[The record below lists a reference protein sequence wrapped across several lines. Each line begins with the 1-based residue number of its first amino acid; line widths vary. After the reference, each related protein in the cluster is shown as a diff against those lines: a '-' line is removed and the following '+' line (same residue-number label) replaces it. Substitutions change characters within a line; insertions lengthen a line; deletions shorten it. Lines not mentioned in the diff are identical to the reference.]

1 MASAVDTDTKPKRSL
16 LHDLRKDR
24 ELLSMLIPG
33 LLVVLIFSYIPYYG
47 ITIAFQRY
55 NVAKGIF
62 AGQQWVG
69 LLYFEY
75 FLSDP
80 YLWRIVRNTLVLG
93 ALTTLLVF
101 PAPILL
107 ALLFNEARSRALK
120 RVSQTISYM
129 PYFVSVVVIIGIVRQ
144 LLSMNGFVNEIL
156 FSITGEKILFMA
168 EKAWFRPLYIST
180 SIWQQTGFGSILYL
194 AAIAGINPELYE
206 SANIDG
212 AGRFRQIRHIT
223 IPSISSTII
232 ILFIFSIG
240 AILSTDYM
248 KIIIMYNPRT
258 YEVADVVGTY
268 VLRNGI
274 GLGAGVGAQANTS
287 PNYSYGTAIGLLN
300 AVSSLIFVIAA
311 NYTAKRFSE
320 TSLW

>member
-24 ELLSMLIPG
+24 ELLSMLVPG

-274 GLGAGVGAQANTS
+274 GLGAGVGVQANTP

>member
-1 MASAVDTDTKPKRSL
+1 
-16 LHDLRKDR
+16 
-24 ELLSMLIPG
+24 
-33 LLVVLIFSYIPYYG
+33 
-47 ITIAFQRY
+47 
-55 NVAKGIF
+55 
-62 AGQQWVG
+62 
-69 LLYFEY
+69 
-75 FLSDP
+75 
-80 YLWRIVRNTLVLG
+80 
-93 ALTTLLVF
+93 
-101 PAPILL
+101 
-107 ALLFNEARSRALK
+107 
-120 RVSQTISYM
+120 
-129 PYFVSVVVIIGIVRQ
+129 
-144 LLSMNGFVNEIL
+144 
-156 FSITGEKILFMA
+156 MA

-274 GLGAGVGAQANTS
+274 GLGAGVGVQANTP

>member
-1 MASAVDTDTKPKRSL
+1 
-16 LHDLRKDR
+16 
-24 ELLSMLIPG
+24 
-33 LLVVLIFSYIPYYG
+33 
-47 ITIAFQRY
+47 
-55 NVAKGIF
+55 
-62 AGQQWVG
+62 
-69 LLYFEY
+69 
-75 FLSDP
+75 
-80 YLWRIVRNTLVLG
+80 
-93 ALTTLLVF
+93 
-101 PAPILL
+101 
-107 ALLFNEARSRALK
+107 
-120 RVSQTISYM
+120 M
-129 PYFVSVVVIIGIVRQ
+129 PHS
-144 LLSMNGFVNEIL
+144 
-156 FSITGEKILFMA
+156 
-168 EKAWFRPLYIST
+168 RPLRPLT
-180 SIWQQTGFGSILYL
+180 ENCW
-194 AAIAGINPELYE
+194 YE